1 MARVLPR
8 LGASRG
14 ATGIGL
20 ILLALMTA
28 TGLWGLSLAGVIP
41 AATTACA
48 GWTGY
53 LPQHDGPSLCTP
65 QSIVRAGP

>member
-1 MARVLPR
+1 MLPR

-14 ATGIGL
+14 ATGVGL

-28 TGLWGLSLAGVIP
+28 VGQWGLSLAGAIP
-41 AATTACA
+41 AATTTCA

-53 LPQHDGPSLCTP
+53 LPLHDGPLLCTA
-65 QSIVRAGP
+65 QSVIAAGP